1 MEKIARKALHRGLKA
16 LLSDEAVDG
25 RQDKTAIT
33 EPEGSLSDLSLSKIT
48 RNPFQPR
55 IQFDAE
61 EMEGLKESIRQ
72 HGVIEPIIVRRSKGA
87 FEIVSGERRF
97 RAVQE
102 LGYDSV
108 PAIVRDKVSDREMK
122 ILALVENQQRSDLN
136 DIEIASSYQ
145 ELIET
150 YDYTHEKLAQDT
162 GKSRSF
168 ITNTLRLLKLPEGM
182 REAIVQGKISAGHA
196 RALLALEDKAEQEKL
211 FLRILQKGLSV
222 RQAEEMVLDKKEP
235 RKTRDISIKKSFDVE
250 ELENVLRR
258 LLGTKVDVRL
268 NKKRGKIIIA
278 FKDVSELNR
287 IVSLMKKE

>member
-1 MEKIARKALHRGLKA
+1 M
-16 LLSDEAVDG
+16 
-25 RQDKTAIT
+25 
-33 EPEGSLSDLSLSKIT
+33 GSST
-48 RNPFQPR
+48 
-55 IQFDAE
+55 
-61 EMEGLKESIRQ
+61 
-72 HGVIEPIIVRRSKGA
+72 IIVRRSKGA

-145 ELIET
+145 ELIEA

-168 ITNTLRLLKLPEGM
+168 ITNTLRLLKLPEAM

-196 RALLALEDKAEQEKL
+196 RALLALEEKAEQEKL
-211 FLRILQKGLSV
+211 FLRILRKGLSV
-222 RQAEEMVLDKKEP
+222 RQAEDIVFDKNGP
-235 RKTRDISIKKSFDVE
+235 RKPKDLSAKKSFDVE
-250 ELENVLRR
+250 ELENVLCR
-258 LLGTKVDVRL
+258 LLDTKVDVRIS
-268 NKKRGKIIIA
+268 KKRGKMIIS
-278 FKDVSELNR
+278 FKDVADLNR
-287 IVSLMKKE
+287 IVSLIKKE